1 MNRPSLSLLAISA
14 LVFATTSC
22 QNGLH
27 MSQASPSQ
35 QVYGTLPDG
44 REVKLFTLTN
54 KNGVTAKVMEYGAIL
69 VSLEA
74 PDANGKIE
82 DVTHGFDTLD
92 EWVAKNDPY
101 FGTTVGRYGNRIA
114 HGKFILDGKTYQ
126 LATNNDP
133 GGIPCA
139 LHGGKIGFHKKLWK
153 GTQVD
158 DETVEFT
165 YTSPDG
171 EEGYPGNLSVSIT
184 YSLNDKNELRW
195 EAAAS
200 TDAPTVLN
208 LVHHSYWNL
217 SGDSKSIL
225 DHQLTLNA
233 PHYLPTDKGLIP
245 TGEIAPV
252 KGTPMDFTEGRVI
265 GKNIDDNFEA
275 LKFGGGY
282 DHCWVLPKG
291 GGFQHA
297 ARLFDPKSGRVM
309 DILTDQPGIQFYAG
323 NFMDGSIAG
332 KGGIR
337 YAKRSALCLE
347 TQNFPDAP
355 NQPNFPSPVLRPG
368 EVYKHVMIHRFSTV
382 K

>member
-1 MNRPSLSLLAISA
+1 MIRKLVVISS
-14 LVFATTSC
+14 LVFATAAC
-22 QNGLH
+22 QNGLR
-27 MSQASPSQ
+27 MSQTPVTQ
-35 QVYGTLPDG
+35 QIYGTLPDG
-44 REVKLFTLTN
+44 REVRLFTLTN
-54 KNGVTAKVMEYGAIL
+54 RNGVTAKVMEYGAIL

-74 PDANGKIE
+74 PDKNGKIA
-82 DVTHGFDTLD
+82 DVTHGFDSLN

-114 HGKFILDGKTYQ
+114 HGKFTLDGKTYQ

-139 LHGGKIGFHKKLWK
+139 LHGGKVGFHKKLWQ

-171 EEGYPGNLSVSIT
+171 EEGYPGNLRVSIT
-184 YSLNDKNELRW
+184 YSLNDRNELRW

-252 KGTPMDFTEGRVI
+252 KGTPMDFTKARVI
-265 GKNIDDNFEA
+265 GKSIDDNFEA

-282 DHCWVLPKG
+282 DHCWVLPEG
-291 GGFQHA
+291 SGIQHA
-297 ARLFDPKSGRVM
+297 ARLFDPSSGRMM
-309 DILTDQPGIQFYAG
+309 DIHTDQPGIQFYAG
-323 NFMDGSIAG
+323 NFMDGGIAG

-337 YAKRSALCLE
+337 YTKRSALCLE

-355 NQPNFPSPVLRPG
+355 NQPDFPSPVLRPG
-368 EVYKHVMIHRFSTV
+368 EIYKHVMIHRFSTV

>member
-1 MNRPSLSLLAISA
+1 MIRKLVVISS
-14 LVFATTSC
+14 LVFATAAC
-22 QNGLH
+22 QNGLR
-27 MSQASPSQ
+27 MSQTPVTQ
-35 QVYGTLPDG
+35 QIYGTLPDG
-44 REVKLFTLTN
+44 REVRLFTLTN
-54 KNGVTAKVMEYGAIL
+54 RNGVTAKVMEYGAIL

-74 PDANGKIE
+74 PDKNGKIA
-82 DVTHGFDTLD
+82 DVTHGFDSLN

-114 HGKFILDGKTYQ
+114 HGKFTLDGKTYQ

-139 LHGGKIGFHKKLWK
+139 LHGGKVGFHKKLWQ

-171 EEGYPGNLSVSIT
+171 EEGYPGNLRVSIT
-184 YSLNDKNELRW
+184 YSLNDRNELRW

-252 KGTPMDFTEGRVI
+252 KGTPMDFTKARVI
-265 GKNIDDNFEA
+265 GKSIDDNFEA

-282 DHCWVLPKG
+282 DHCWVLPEG
-291 GGFQHA
+291 GGIQHA
-297 ARLFDPKSGRVM
+297 ARLFDPSSGRMM
-309 DILTDQPGIQFYAG
+309 DIHTDQPGIQFYAG
-323 NFMDGSIAG
+323 NFMDGGIAG

-337 YAKRSALCLE
+337 YTKRSALCLE

-355 NQPNFPSPVLRPG
+355 NQPDFPSPVLRPG
-368 EVYKHVMIHRFSTV
+368 EIYKHVMIHRFSTV